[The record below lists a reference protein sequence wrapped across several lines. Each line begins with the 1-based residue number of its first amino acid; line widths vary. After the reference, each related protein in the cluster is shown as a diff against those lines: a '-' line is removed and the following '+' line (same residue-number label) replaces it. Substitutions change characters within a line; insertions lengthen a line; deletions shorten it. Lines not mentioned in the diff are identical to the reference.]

1 MGKKV
6 VDIERYLNNEKKI
19 VVWPSKRNAKNII
32 LEYLITKFEY
42 ERYYSEKEVNE
53 VIKLWSN
60 LDDFVLLRRELFDN
74 KFLLR
79 ESDGS
84 KYWKNIERINKS

>member
-6 VDIERYLNNEKKI
+6 VDIERYLDNEKKI
-19 VVWPSKRNAKNII
+19 VVWPSKRNAKNLI
-32 LEYLITKFEY
+32 LEYLITKFED

-60 LDDFVLLRRELFDN
+60 LEDFVLLRRELFDN
-74 KFLLR
+74 KFLSR

-84 KYWKNIERINKS
+84 KYWKNIELKK